1 MFWRRCWSL
10 SVAFANAAQSLS
22 ILPPIGAHTPPVAL
36 ILFIVHLVL
45 LISHATP
52 WPVHTK
58 DKIDNLGKPLFK
70 YSHIFLCHIL
80 SDNRQKLHNLYDA
93 LLRRA
98 VQVGDE
104 LACPAPSAPPALKAV
119 PVDHTVA
126 MASRNRGQELDGL
139 TVALYEVLLPLRVIF
154 AS

>member
-1 MFWRRCWSL
+1 MKIPF
-10 SVAFANAAQSLS
+10 
-22 ILPPIGAHTPPVAL
+22 ILT
-36 ILFIVHLVL
+36 
-45 LISHATP
+45 
-52 WPVHTK
+52 
-58 DKIDNLGKPLFK
+58 
-70 YSHIFLCHIL
+70 LCHIL
-80 SDNRQKLHNLYDA
+80 SDVTKGKSCTTCDA

-139 TVALYEVLLPLRVIF
+139 TVALYEVFLPLHVIF

>member
-1 MFWRRCWSL
+1 M
-10 SVAFANAAQSLS
+10 A
-22 ILPPIGAHTPPVAL
+22 
-36 ILFIVHLVL
+36 
-45 LISHATP
+45 
-52 WPVHTK
+52 VHTK
-58 DKIDNLGKPLFK
+58 EKIDNLGKQLFK
-70 YSHIFLCHIL
+70 HSHTFFATSSLTK
-80 SDNRQKLHNLYDA
+80 RQKLHNLYDA

-154 AS
+154 AAS